1 MALAPRDRS
10 RRLPRPA
17 SIALG
22 AAGAAAIVALAPPV
36 CPAHPGHLIDASS
49 IHPTCKISLAKDRIT
64 LDYELSFGT
73 IASLL
78 QRQVMDR
85 DGDGRLAR
93 EEQAAFAR
101 DTATAVGGRVALRLN
116 GGPLPLTLSHER
128 LAVIDARV
136 VPVPMRLN
144 LRLAAALPPLGA
156 GTHDISLIDQNAWN
170 NAAVAI
176 APILLKDPG
185 VRLVRRSPAIAEA
198 DAPLPPPA
206 DAEAPVLLAIALD
219 AGSQEQP
226 PAAPEAAQPTET
238 TAPDDKTDDLA
249 RLISREHLAPGVI
262 LAALIAAFLLG
273 AGHALE
279 PGHGKTMVAAYLI
292 GSRGTIWHAITLGII
307 VTLTH
312 TAGVFIL
319 GLVLL
324 NAYAAFAPES
334 VVFWT
339 GLASGLLVMLVGAWM
354 ILREPFPKHAHHH
367 HHGGNAHG
375 HPHPHDAHDH
385 HHHPA
390 PTVTWTN
397 LVSLGISGGLVPCPA
412 ALVVLLAALSLNRV
426 ALGLVLLLAFSAGLA
441 AVLIIIGVL
450 IVTAGRWLHRFDR
463 LQGFARL
470 LPRLSGIVILLL
482 GAAIA
487 AHALVAAGILSMQ
500 K

>member
-1 MALAPRDRS
+1 
-10 RRLPRPA
+10 
-17 SIALG
+17 
-22 AAGAAAIVALAPPV
+22 
-36 CPAHPGHLIDASS
+36 
-49 IHPTCKISLAKDRIT
+49 
-64 LDYELSFGT
+64 
-73 IASLL
+73 
-78 QRQVMDR
+78 
-85 DGDGRLAR
+85 
-93 EEQAAFAR
+93 
-101 DTATAVGGRVALRLN
+101 
-116 GGPLPLTLSHER
+116 
-128 LAVIDARV
+128 
-136 VPVPMRLN
+136 MRLN

-156 GTHDISLIDQNAWN
+156 GTHDISLIDQNTWN

-185 VRLVRRSPAIAEA
+185 VRLVRRSPDSVEA
-198 DAPLPPPA
+198 DAPSAPPA
-206 DAEAPVLLAIALD
+206 DAEAPVLLTIALD
-219 AGSQEQP
+219 AGSPEQP
-226 PAAPEAAQPTET
+226 PPPPEALQPAET
-238 TAPDDKTDDLA
+238 ATPDDKTAKLA
-249 RLISREHLAPGVI
+249 GLISREHLAPGVI

-354 ILREPFPKHAHHH
+354 ILRDPFPKHAHHH
-367 HHGGNAHG
+367 DAHDHG
-375 HPHPHDAHDH
+375 HPHDPHGHA

-463 LQGFARL
+463 FQGFARL

-487 AHALVAAGILSMQ
+487 AHALVAAGILSIR

>member
-1 MALAPRDRS
+1 MAE
-10 RRLPRPA
+10 
-17 SIALG
+17 
-22 AAGAAAIVALAPPV
+22 
-36 CPAHPGHLIDASS
+36 
-49 IHPTCKISLAKDRIT
+49 DRIT

-101 DTATAVGGRVALRLN
+101 DTATTVGRRVALRLN
-116 GGPLPLTLSHER
+116 GGTLPLTQSHER

-156 GTHDISLIDQNAWN
+156 GTHELSLIDHNTWK

-185 VRLVRRSPAIAEA
+185 VRLVRRSPASVEA
-198 DAPLPPPA
+198 DAPSAQPA
-206 DAEAPVLLAIALD
+206 DTEAPVLLTIALD

-226 PAAPEAAQPTET
+226 PPAPEAVQPTET
-238 TAPDDKTDDLA
+238 ATPDDKASKLA
-249 RLISREHLAPGVI
+249 GLISREHLAPGVI

-292 GSRGTIWHAITLGII
+292 GSHGTIWHAITLGII

-334 VVFWT
+334 VIFWT
-339 GLASGLLVMLVGAWM
+339 SLASGLLVMLVGAWM
-354 ILREPFPKHAHHH
+354 ILRDPFPSHAHHH

-375 HPHPHDAHDH
+375 HPHPHPHPHDARDHH

-390 PTVTWTN
+390 PTVTWAN

-441 AVLIIIGVL
+441 AVLIVIGVL
-450 IVTAGRWLHRFDR
+450 IVTAGRWLQRFDR
-463 LQGFARL
+463 LQGFARF

-487 AHALVAAGILSMQ
+487 AHALVAAGILSIQ